1 MVKVFLA
8 KRGAECC
15 PTLAT
20 NSISS
25 AIMDGIFWKGSIEGS
40 KYWSLIFKELTTG
53 YEYV

>member
-1 MVKVFLA
+1 MVYFLRH
-8 KRGAECC
+8 KPQTQNKSMEK
-15 PTLAT
+15 T
-20 NSISS
+20 NS